1 MSIRRSVTVA
11 LAIVL
16 AAGGT
21 SVPGSTAQTGAE
33 STVESAAR
41 AVRFVDGRGDVP
53 YPRGDIVVAQAVQYL
68 PGGSLVLDLR
78 AARPTNPYRHRLWQ
92 QGVSQ
97 ITWLLDTTRAGPDW
111 NYRVTATAAADGPFT
126 AGVFGRDGTRICT
139 AVATFPLAR
148 DYRVAVPTSC
158 VGLVWRLRA
167 QLAWD
172 HQLSTRGPESVD
184 RVPNRGWLALWA

>member
-53 YPRGDIVVAQAVQYL
+53 THAVTSSWPRPSSTSRGEASSWTCA
-68 PGGSLVLDLR
+68 
-78 AARPTNPYRHRLWQ
+78 AARPTNPYRHRLWH

-111 NYRVTATAAADGPFT
+111 NYRVRATAAADGPFT

-139 AVATFPLAR
+139 AARPSPCAR

-167 QLAWD
+167 QLIWD

-184 RVPNRGWLALWA
+184 RVPNRGWLALSA